1 MMNSFLSYCKG
12 SFFRINIELNPF
24 RWGLMFDFVTETGHD
39 PGFIFQLVVE
49 VGPINID
56 IMLDNLEW

>member
-1 MMNSFLSYCKG
+1 M
-12 SFFRINIELNPF
+12 I
-24 RWGLMFDFVTETGHD
+24 FDFVTETEHD

-56 IMLDNLEW
+56 IMLDNLDW